1 MRASLTY
8 VFAAA
13 AVALPGLAAPAFGGQ
28 KAMPSAFGKE
38 LVPDEETQQ
47 RNESKAAETEDAK
60 DREERDVERA
70 AHSAHHGGGHG
81 GKVHIQLDGDE
92 DGGDGDGD
100 VDGGD
105 L

>member
-1 MRASLTY
+1 MRTSLTY

-13 AVALPGLAAPAFGGQ
+13 ALALPALPAPAFGGQ
-28 KAMPSAFGKE
+28 KALPPAFGKE
-38 LVPDEETQQ
+38 LVPDEATDQ
-47 RNESKAAETEDAK
+47 RNESKAAETEELK
-60 DREERDVERA
+60 EREDRDEERGGNRTG
-70 AHSAHHGGGHG
+70 HRGGHG